1 MSVVIREMAAQDYD
15 EVLTLWQTSEGV
27 GLSDADSEESIARYL
42 DRNPG
47 LSFVARDGERL
58 VGAVLCGHDGR
69 RGYIHHLTVSESHRR
84 QGLGR
89 TLVERCLSA
98 LRRAGIAKCHI
109 FVFADNQA
117 TTAFWKNIGWAQRV
131 ELVMMSQ
138 YTQ

>member
-1 MSVVIREMAAQDYD
+1 MSIVIREMAAQDYD
-15 EVLTLWQTSEGV
+15 EVLALWRASEGV

-47 LSFVARDGERL
+47 LSFVARDGEHL

-69 RGYIHHLTVSESHRR
+69 RGYVHHLAVSEPHRR

-109 FVFADNQA
+109 FVFADHQA
-117 TTAFWKNIGWAQRV
+117 TIAFWKSIGWTQRM
-131 ELVMMSQ
+131 ELIMMSQ
-138 YTQ
+138 YVQ